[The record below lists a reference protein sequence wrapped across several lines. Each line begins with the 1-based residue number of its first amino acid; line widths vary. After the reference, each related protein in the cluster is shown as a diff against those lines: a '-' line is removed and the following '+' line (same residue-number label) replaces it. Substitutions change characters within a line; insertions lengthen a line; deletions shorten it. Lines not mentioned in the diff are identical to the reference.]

1 MPMPGLVVVAI
12 GLMIIPALFIAI
24 AFIGVVT
31 SSVWTIGYLTQ
42 VEQ

>member
-1 MPMPGLVVVAI
+1 MPVSGFVAVALGLLILPAVFVVV
-12 GLMIIPALFIAI
+12 